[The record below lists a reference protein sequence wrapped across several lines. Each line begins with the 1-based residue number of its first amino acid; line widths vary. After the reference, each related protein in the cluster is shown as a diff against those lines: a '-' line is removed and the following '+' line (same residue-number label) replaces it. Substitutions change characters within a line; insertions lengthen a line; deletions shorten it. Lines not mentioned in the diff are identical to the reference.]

1 MENLEKNLLDV
12 HMCWKCWKQIKWM
25 RWRLKFQKNWMWK
38 KCTMDGW
45 FFEKDGKFGE
55 IKSRINF
62 KKWIGVEH
70 VG

>member
-1 MENLEKNLLDV
+1 
-12 HMCWKCWKQIKWM
+12 M